1 MIKHSIQTN
10 VMDTCIFGV
19 LSIEVNAGNEIK
31 LFDVDSINRM
41 VYFVNDRNEIHGR
54 SLDQTIENPD
64 TEKLA
69 VGRGNITGNGV
80 CTISFALY
88 RLHYIACTISF
99 ALYII
104 TYSIRKKI
112 NSYAVNQVQNY
123 SLNGWNVTKRVSKT
137 ITIACTVTL
146 CWTVSTY
153 STPFTINY

>member
-88 RLHYIACTISF
+88 RLYYIVCTISVV
-99 ALYII
+99 LYRLHYIVCTI
-104 TYSIRKKI
+104 
-112 NSYAVNQVQNY
+112 
-123 SLNGWNVTKRVSKT
+123 SLVLYRLHYT
-137 ITIACTVTL
+137 
-146 CWTVSTY
+146 
-153 STPFTINY
+153 